1 MINKDGG
8 HTAVMRGDI
17 ELMGSPPSPPPP
29 ATGKTLSFVKI
40 CTYVKL
46 HVITFERDKSIILI
60 EAFRDCHIS
69 SFTEGNLHS
78 LLFITSALEASF
90 SSLLRRPSHL

>member
-8 HTAVMRGDI
+8 DKAVMRGDI
-17 ELMGSPPSPPPP
+17 ELLGGPLSPPPP
-29 ATGKTLSFVKI
+29 AIGKTLSFVKI

-60 EAFRDCHIS
+60 EGKWGKC
-69 SFTEGNLHS
+69 
-78 LLFITSALEASF
+78 SAKIHVPLQRVTDSVHNPK
-90 SSLLRRPSHL
+90 S